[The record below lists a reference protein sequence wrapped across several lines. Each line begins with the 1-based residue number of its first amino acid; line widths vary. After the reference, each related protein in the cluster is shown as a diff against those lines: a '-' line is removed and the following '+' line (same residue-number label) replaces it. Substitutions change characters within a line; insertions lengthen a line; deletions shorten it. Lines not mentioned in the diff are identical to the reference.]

1 MMFLQLDIPTVDQ
14 LIQYLLILL
23 GLALAWILLRFLLK
37 LTAKLFVCGC
47 AMIVVVSVVAVV
59 LRYLGLI

>member
-1 MMFLQLDIPTVDQ
+1 MFLQLDIPTVDQ

-47 AMIVVVSVVAVV
+47 AMIVLVSVITVV